1 MIKLRNLIFL
11 FIFLFLSHCGYTIV
25 YKDQEISNLKIVIEE
40 LNGDKNFNKILNSK
54 LRELKNTGSKN
65 IYYLIINSNFK
76 KNIIA
81 RDSRGKATD
90 YEISVEVSFEIKKE
104 KILDNISFNES
115 FKLSTNED
123 SFKQKRYESNI
134 IDNFAAS
141 IKEKLIF
148 KLNTLND

>member
-1 MIKLRNLIFL
+1 MIKIRNLFFL
-11 FIFLFLSHCGYTIV
+11 FIFIFLSHCGYSTV
-25 YKDQEISNLKIVIEE
+25 YKDQKISNLKIVIEE

-104 KILDNISFNES
+104 KFLDNISFNES
-115 FKLSTNED
+115 FKLSSGGD
-123 SFKQKRYESNI
+123 SYKQKRYESNI
-134 IDNFAAS
+134 IDNFASS

>member
-1 MIKLRNLIFL
+1 MIKFRGLIFL
-11 FIFLFLSHCGYTIV
+11 FIFIFLSHCGYTTV
-25 YKDQEISNLKIVIEE
+25 YKDQQISNLKIVIEE

-65 IYYLIINSNFK
+65 IYYLTINSNFK

-90 YEISVEVSFEIKKE
+90 YELSVEVSFEIKKE
-104 KILDNISFNES
+104 KFSDNISFNES
-115 FKLSTNED
+115 FKLSSGGD
-123 SFKQKRYESNI
+123 SYKQKRYESNI
-134 IDNFAAS
+134 IDNFASS

>member
-1 MIKLRNLIFL
+1 MIKLRSLIFL
-11 FIFLFLSHCGYTIV
+11 FIFLFLSHCGYTTV
-25 YKDQEISNLKIVIEE
+25 YKNQQISNLKIVIEE

-65 IYYLIINSNFK
+65 IYYLAINSNFK

-81 RDSRGKATD
+81 RDTRGKATD